1 MSGSSA
7 LVCSLLQLTIARQA
21 YLSLSSYS
29 SQAQAQAQAP
39 AASACGASVQ
49 VLEVFDKMS
58 AELELSYDTPQPHA
72 VQIFSAAPKNAPLH
86 VRLRVVSPSAT
97 SLFH

>member
-1 MSGSSA
+1 M
-7 LVCSLLQLTIARQA
+7 CSLLQLTIAHQV
-21 YLSLSSYS
+21 YLSLS
-29 SQAQAQAQAP
+29 QAQAP

-58 AELELSYDTPQPHA
+58 AELVLSYDTPQPHA
-72 VQIFSAAPKNAPLH
+72 TFSAPPKNAPLH
-86 VRLRVVSPSAT
+86 VRPSVVSPSAT